1 MIDFILAKQNG
12 RAISG
17 IDRIFGINAKAN
29 EAKLLA
35 GFGLVPGVGRLL
47 RSPAGHAGTGSGPV
61 CLGSR

>member
-29 EAKLLA
+29 EAKA
-35 GFGLVPGVGRLL
+35 RGQ
-47 RSPAGHAGTGSGPV
+47 
-61 CLGSR
+61 